1 MDKTNLNQNSE
12 KQPSNPLNTEQLTTD
27 LRPPK
32 KPAEKA
38 FGKYFRKVEVNYD
51 NVLGY
56 REGTGSIDGRYA
68 ALMMVGSLKDS
79 DHWANSA
86 MAMTFFGIIVFMQIT
101 ALVKFGEL
109 GPYLTQPYTWVTQ
122 LLLLYAAL
130 QFKKSKKNKHKP
142 SFATVK
148 LAMCIFPPS
157 VKTLSWLFPLIKWN
171 SMSVQ
176 SAIAVAQAWQQN
188 VLSPKCTPKP
198 PSEIFSMMC

>member
-1 MDKTNLNQNSE
+1 MDKTEPKLSSK
-12 KQPSNPLNTEQLTTD
+12 KQSSNPLNTEQLTTD

-38 FGKYFRKVEVNYD
+38 FGKYFRKVEVDYN
-51 NVLGY
+51 NFLGY
-56 REGTGSIDGRYA
+56 RATTLNLDGRYVS
-68 ALMMVGSLKDS
+68 MMMMGSLKDS
-79 DHWANSA
+79 DHWANGA

-142 SFATVK
+142 SFATEKPV
-148 LAMCIFPPS
+148 MCIFPPL
-157 VKTLSWLFPLIKWN
+157 VKTLN
-171 SMSVQ
+171 
-176 SAIAVAQAWQQN
+176 
-188 VLSPKCTPKP
+188 
-198 PSEIFSMMC
+198 